1 MRRADVNCAD
11 LIFSPAGLVLVSP
24 PRQKETGRLS
34 IERRNFPQFFITAP
48 APCPY
53 LGGMQERKV
62 FTHLIGQDAASL
74 NNTLSQ
80 SGFRRSQNIAY
91 RPACDGCGACVSVR
105 VPVNQFRLSRSFRRT
120 LTANRDLQVQL
131 VNAKATSEQYSLFRS
146 YIDARHYDGGM
157 ADMTVLDFAA
167 MIDESFVDTRI
178 VEYRL
183 PPGEERESLV
193 AAVLFD
199 VLDDG
204 LSLIYSFFDPDREER
219 SLGTYVILD
228 SIRRAQRMGLSYVYL
243 GYWVKG
249 SSKMAYKARFLPQE
263 RLMRD
268 GWTKVAG

>member
-1 MRRADVNCAD
+1 M
-11 LIFSPAGLVLVSP
+11 
-24 PRQKETGRLS
+24 S

-53 LGGMQERKV
+53 LAGKMERKV

-74 NNTLSQ
+74 NDTLSQ

-105 VPVNQFRLSRSFRRT
+105 VPVNQFRWSRGFRRT
-120 LTANRDLQVQL
+120 LAANDDLQARIVS
-131 VNAKATSEQYSLFRS
+131 AKATSEQYSLFRS

-178 VEYRL
+178 VEYRSRV
-183 PPGEERESLV
+183 GQGRERLL

-204 LSLIYSFFDPDREER
+204 LSLIYSFFNPELEGR

-268 GWTKVAG
+268 GWTKFGG

>member
-1 MRRADVNCAD
+1 
-11 LIFSPAGLVLVSP
+11 
-24 PRQKETGRLS
+24 LS

-53 LGGMQERKV
+53 LAGMLERKV

-74 NNTLSQ
+74 NDTLSQ

-105 VPVNQFRLSRSFRRT
+105 VPANQFKWSKSFRRT
-120 LTANRDLQVQL
+120 LAANTDLQARIT
-131 VNAKATSEQYSLFRS
+131 NAKATSEQYSLFRR

-183 PPGEERESLV
+183 PAGRASQKREALI

-204 LSLIYSFFDPDREER
+204 LSLIYSFFDPQLAER

-228 SIRRAQRMGLSYVYL
+228 SIRRAQHMRLSYVYL
-243 GYWVKG
+243 GYWVSG
-249 SSKMAYKARFLPQE
+249 SGKMAYKARFLPQE
-263 RLMRD
+263 RLMRE
-268 GWTKVAG
+268 GWMKVGG

>member
-1 MRRADVNCAD
+1 M
-11 LIFSPAGLVLVSP
+11 
-24 PRQKETGRLS
+24 T

-53 LGGMQERKV
+53 LGGMLERKV
-62 FTHLIGQDAASL
+62 FTHLIGQDALRSTTRCRRAGFAAARTSPIGRPVMDAVPVFRSECLSTNSDCREASAEPWL
-74 NNTLSQ
+74 RISTC
-80 SGFRRSQNIAY
+80 RRSHERPKLPPNNIPCFAAISM
-91 RPACDGCGACVSVR
+91 R
-105 VPVNQFRLSRSFRRT
+105 
-120 LTANRDLQVQL
+120 
-131 VNAKATSEQYSLFRS
+131 AT
-146 YIDARHYDGGM
+146 DDGGM

-167 MIDESFVDTRI
+167 MVDESFVDTRI

-183 PPGEERESLV
+183 SPGGREEREALV

-204 LSLIYSFFDPDREER
+204 LSLIYSFFDPDLEER

-228 SIRRAQRMGLSYVYL
+228 SIHRAQRMGLSYVYL

>member
-1 MRRADVNCAD
+1 MRG
-11 LIFSPAGLVLVSP
+11 FSS
-24 PRQKETGRLS
+24 LS

-53 LGGMQERKV
+53 LAGMLERKV

-74 NNTLSQ
+74 NDTLSQ

-105 VPVNQFRLSRSFRRT
+105 VPTGQFRWSKGFRRT
-120 LTANRDLQVQL
+120 LAANTDLQSRIVP
-131 VNAKATSEQYSLFRS
+131 AKATSEQYSLFRR
-146 YIDARHYDGGM
+146 YIDERHFDGGM

-167 MIDESFVDTRI
+167 MIDETFVDTRI
-178 VEYRL
+178 AEYRL
-183 PPGEERESLV
+183 VPDRAHRMRDSLA

-204 LSLIYSFFDPDREER
+204 LSLIYSFFDPELTER

-228 SIRRAQRMGLSYVYL
+228 SIRRAKQMGLSYVYL

-249 SSKMAYKARFLPQE
+249 SNKMAYKARFLPQE

-268 GWTKVAG
+268 GWTKFGV

>member
-1 MRRADVNCAD
+1 M
-11 LIFSPAGLVLVSP
+11 
-24 PRQKETGRLS
+24 S

-53 LGGMQERKV
+53 LGGMLERKV

-74 NNTLSQ
+74 NDTLSQ

-105 VPVNQFRLSRSFRRT
+105 VPVKQFRWSRSFRRT
-120 LTANRDLQVQL
+120 QAANLDLQAQI
-131 VNAKATSEQYSLFRS
+131 VNAKATSEQYSLFRG
-146 YIDARHYDGGM
+146 YIDARHCDGGM

-183 PPGEERESLV
+183 PAGGIGQDCEALV

-204 LSLIYSFFDPDREER
+204 LSLIYSFFDPELEGR

>member
-1 MRRADVNCAD
+1 M
-11 LIFSPAGLVLVSP
+11 
-24 PRQKETGRLS
+24 S

-53 LGGMQERKV
+53 LGGMLERKV

-74 NNTLSQ
+74 NDTLSQ

-105 VPVNQFRLSRSFRRT
+105 VPVNQFRWSRSFRRA
-120 LTANRDLQVQL
+120 LAANLDLQAQV

-183 PPGEERESLV
+183 PGGGSDEDRESLV

-204 LSLIYSFFDPDREER
+204 LSLIYSFFDPELEWR

-228 SIRRAQRMGLSYVYL
+228 SIRRGQRMGLSHVYL
-243 GYWVKG
+243 GYWVRG
-249 SSKMAYKARFLPQE
+249 STKMAYKARFLPQE

-268 GWTKVAG
+268 GWTKVGG

>member
-1 MRRADVNCAD
+1 M
-11 LIFSPAGLVLVSP
+11 
-24 PRQKETGRLS
+24 S

-53 LGGMQERKV
+53 LGGMLERKV

-105 VPVNQFRLSRSFRRT
+105 VPVGQFRLSRSFRRT
-120 LTANRDLQVQL
+120 LAANCDLQAQL

-183 PPGEERESLV
+183 PARGSREERESLV

-204 LSLIYSFFDPDREER
+204 LSLIYSFFDPDLEER

-249 SSKMAYKARFLPQE
+249 STKMAYKARFLPQE